1 VSEIPSATLSNGER
15 IPLIGLGTW
24 AMRGRTAYSA
34 IRFALEVGYRH
45 LDTATNYGNEAEV
58 GRAVRDSGV
67 PRPEIFIAT
76 KMPPGNAGRE
86 RQTIEMSLRTLGMD
100 YVDLWL
106 IHWPPASSSS
116 PETWKQLLSLSGEG
130 LAKAVGVSNYSIA
143 QIDELIDASG
153 RPPAV
158 NQIKW
163 APPLYNRALL
173 EEHRR
178 RGIVLEGY
186 SPFKNTNLR
195 HPVLLQIAKE
205 HGVTPAQ
212 VVLRW
217 HIEHEVIA
225 IPKSQNPDRIKENIE
240 VFGFSLSQEEV
251 ERIDGLSG
259 SRR

>member
-1 VSEIPSATLSNGER
+1 
-15 IPLIGLGTW
+15 
-24 AMRGRTAYSA
+24 MRGRTAYSA
-34 IRFALEVGYRH
+34 IRFALDAGYRH

-67 PRPEIFIAT
+67 PRPEVFIAT

-86 RQTIEMSLRTLGMD
+86 RQTIDMSLRTLGMD

-106 IHWPPASSSS
+106 IHWPPGGQARPDS
-116 PETWKQLLSLSGEG
+116 WKQLLAIAGEG
-130 LAKAVGVSNYSIA
+130 LAQAVGVSNYSIP
-143 QIDELIDASG
+143 QIDELIDATG
-153 RPPAV
+153 QPPAV

-163 APPLYNRALL
+163 GPSLYDSALL

-178 RGIVLEGY
+178 RGVVVEGW
-186 SPFKNTNLR
+186 SPFRSTHLR
-195 HPVLLQIAKE
+195 HPVLVQIAKK
-205 HGVTPAQ
+205 HGVTTAQ

-217 HIEHEVIA
+217 HIEHKVVA
-225 IPKSQNPDRIKENIE
+225 IPKSQNPDRITENIHI
-240 VFGFSLSQEEV
+240 FGFSLSPEEV